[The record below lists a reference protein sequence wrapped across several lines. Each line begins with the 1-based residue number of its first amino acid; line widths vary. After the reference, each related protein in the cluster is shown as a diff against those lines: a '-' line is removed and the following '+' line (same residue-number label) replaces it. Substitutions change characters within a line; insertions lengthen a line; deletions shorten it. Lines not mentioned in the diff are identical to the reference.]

1 MVCRIC
7 LSALALIL
15 ALAGCGGGGADGPG
29 VGLVAFAGKAPYT
42 TNLALT
48 NLSGTAFVPRGASCT
63 YYSGPWAPAGCSC
76 DSGTLA
82 SGQWTNE
89 TNGSSGAL
97 ELHIV
102 YIGSCTPGETWWRAL
117 DVPFLPGTN
126 QITVKL
132 SDGTTQG
139 STSVTVVRSD

>member
-7 LSALALIL
+7 LSALVVAL
-15 ALAGCGGGGADGPG
+15 ALTGCGGGGADGPG
-29 VGLVAFAGKAPYT
+29 VGLLTFAGKAPYT
-42 TNLALT
+42 TNLVLSA
-48 NLSGTAFVPRGASCT
+48 LSGTAFVPRGATCT

-76 DSGTLA
+76 DVGTLA

-89 TNGSSGAL
+89 TTGSSGAL